1 MIKAHCFEKA
11 WIDAFKA
18 QEKYRR
24 LNPPV
29 LEKMIN
35 ALYLLQLLKKSD
47 CQFIFKGGT
56 SLILI
61 LKTARRFSVDIDIIT
76 RHSKEEIE
84 ACLQKVVD
92 ISNFT
97 NWHLDERRSYKK
109 GVPKAHYEL
118 EYPSNINRDASHI
131 QLDIL
136 FEDSHYPKTLERQ
149 IISPWIET
157 EELIMVTVPTVE
169 SIAGDKLTAF
179 APNTTGIPLGK
190 GKETEIIKQ
199 LFDIGHLFDEAGD
212 TEEIYSSFH
221 AFVVQ
226 EFKYRELDTTEENV
240 LWDIIETGKLI
251 AVGAKLK
258 ASDQPER
265 NNYELLMKGLKAFES
280 FLIEGHFRLDDSILA
295 GAKASY
301 LAANI
306 LSENKSQLEKYAGQ
320 SIVNLDITNVKWN
333 ALNKLKRMP
342 AAYFYWYKALTLLH
356 LVK

>member
-1 MIKAHCFEKA
+1 
-11 WIDAFKA
+11 
-18 QEKYRR
+18 
-24 LNPPV
+24 
-29 LEKMIN
+29 
-35 ALYLLQLLKKSD
+35 
-47 CQFIFKGGT
+47 
-56 SLILI
+56 
-61 LKTARRFSVDIDIIT
+61 
-76 RHSKEEIE
+76 
-84 ACLQKVVD
+84 
-92 ISNFT
+92 
-97 NWHLDERRSYKK
+97 
-109 GVPKAHYEL
+109 
-118 EYPSNINRDASHI
+118 
-131 QLDIL
+131 
-136 FEDSHYPKTLERQ
+136 
-149 IISPWIET
+149 
-157 EELIMVTVPTVE
+157 MVTVPTVE

-179 APNTTGIPLGK
+179 APNTTGIPLGR
-190 GKETEIIKQ
+190 GRETEIIKQ

-226 EFKYRELDTTEENV
+226 EIKYRELDTTKENV

-265 NNYELLMKGLKAFES
+265 NNYDLLMKGLKAFES
-280 FLIEGHFRLDDSILA
+280 FLIEGHFRL
-295 GAKASY
+295 